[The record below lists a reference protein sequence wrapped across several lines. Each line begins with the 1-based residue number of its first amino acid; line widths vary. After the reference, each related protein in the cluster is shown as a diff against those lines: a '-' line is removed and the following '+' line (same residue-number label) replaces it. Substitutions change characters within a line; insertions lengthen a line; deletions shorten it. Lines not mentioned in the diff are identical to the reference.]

1 MGEQAG
7 DEEID
12 PIGDDDA
19 MAEGDAQ
26 GPGAADQGRER
37 REDQQQDQDHRE
49 GEPHD
54 PPVLDE
60 AAAEVMED
68 RHARRQARVR
78 ALPRPM
84 APTSD
89 EKEYHNLCHY
99 PSQSWCRHCV
109 RAKGRNMPHR
119 RLRRHDH
126 DGEGVPVV
134 SGDYCFLGD
143 EDDEASVP
151 CFVVRD
157 HQSRLTFAH
166 ALQGKATNEVYGNF
180 LVRAIVADI
189 ARLGYRK
196 VRFRTDQEPSC
207 LALQTKVKK
216 QSDMEVVLQ
225 NSPVGESQSNG
236 VAEKAVQEVEDQVR
250 CLKVALEEN
259 INDKISKKSCVLP
272 WLVEHAA
279 WLYNHTHVGKDG
291 FTAAERENNGVRKEL
306 PSLAEFGEQVLY
318 KPLSSSAGRVENLA
332 ARFLDGTF
340 LGVEPRTGEL
350 RIGTASGVIKARSIR
365 RRLEEERW
373 SSTAL
378 QNLTGTPWDPT
389 PGTAAAQGG
398 TTAGELDEKKDPILP
413 KEHTEP
419 GHLARRTRLTRE
431 DFEAHGFTPGC
442 YGCRLLREGGE
453 KSGGHNEVC
462 RQRMEAAISSTA
474 GGKDRVEEGY
484 QRLASEAM
492 RISEREAR
500 RVGGEVSEAVAARG
514 AAQGMADWFR
524 GDLSEW
530 RAWSAAGKDRKDY
543 GEWRK
548 VYLDEKVRLLR
559 EAGLQQARKRRDEA
573 GREAG
578 RPVEEDP
585 MPRGGDGRKRVHV
598 ADG

>member
-1 MGEQAG
+1 M
-7 DEEID
+7 
-12 PIGDDDA
+12 
-19 MAEGDAQ
+19 
-26 GPGAADQGRER
+26 
-37 REDQQQDQDHRE
+37 
-49 GEPHD
+49 
-54 PPVLDE
+54 
-60 AAAEVMED
+60 
-68 RHARRQARVR
+68 
-78 ALPRPM
+78 
-84 APTSD
+84 
-89 EKEYHNLCHY
+89 
-99 PSQSWCRHCV
+99 
-109 RAKGRNMPHR
+109 
-119 RLRRHDH
+119 
-126 DGEGVPVV
+126 
-134 SGDYCFLGD
+134 
-143 EDDEASVP
+143 
-151 CFVVRD
+151 
-157 HQSRLTFAH
+157 
-166 ALQGKATNEVYGNF
+166 
-180 LVRAIVADI
+180 
-189 ARLGYRK
+189 
-196 VRFRTDQEPSC
+196 
-207 LALQTKVKK
+207 
-216 QSDMEVVLQ
+216 
-225 NSPVGESQSNG
+225 
-236 VAEKAVQEVEDQVR
+236 
-250 CLKVALEEN
+250 
-259 INDKISKKSCVLP
+259 
-272 WLVEHAA
+272 
-279 WLYNHTHVGKDG
+279 
-291 FTAAERENNGVRKEL
+291 RKEL

-318 KPLSSSAGRVENLA
+318 KSLSSSAGRVENLA

-365 RRLEEERW
+365 RKLEEERW

-462 RQRMEAAISSTA
+462 RQRMEAANSSTA

-484 QRLASEAM
+484 QRLASAAM

-500 RVGGEVSEAVAARG
+500 RVGGEVSEAGAARV

-573 GREAG
+573 DREAG

-598 ADG
+598 ADGGPVRTNRQGSAGGSAPGADETARGGGTNNDEDATGPSPVSKPSGDRGRKRSASRDDAERFSESRGTGVQMEATHSAARQQGSEE